1 MNKVKLKISAIVIVL
16 LTLIGLCSTKSVAM
30 SIQDLADEAASG
42 SSSFFRHSVG
52 ESFPFIADGRWGS
65 SNWICCAHNVLDGT
79 PDEVNR
85 KAQVIF
91 DVYGSSYSYRI
102 SHYNGGSSGKANNH
116 MQKMAYYTYRGWKD
130 PVFRTLV
137 WDVVD
142 DHPGSAWKEGNNDY
156 NLNYLTSLITSS
168 SAWEDHSN
176 ADWSIGLNYSYQAAD
191 YSAKVYALQ
200 YKNSGRPEI
209 TKEDGCMIYEV
220 NNKSYLGPITLDTK
234 NMNITDVIIDTG
246 GTFLGFADSL
256 GGKAIPLE
264 NQYYDSEGGYNNEKA
279 NFNGKTVYAVYSGTL
294 NASKVTLKIS
304 TEDSVNPIKSRLMIM
319 YKGNSDGQAE
329 LIFSGVTEGTEYFGD
344 ISLGVE
350 IWKPGDLELHKI
362 GEYNGIEDYEEVSN
376 YGFRVYN
383 QDEGRYLRV
392 NNSSSTSSKIVKV
405 NEYDLVSSGS
415 ATIFYTTGSGSGS
428 NAPYVRISGLP
439 EADYRVEEVGQ
450 RGEDNYSTN
459 IIDVTGYKQEIDGSG
474 NAIGG
479 KLNLSF
485 NENKTRGEISN
496 VFVEAAHRSTLEITD
511 YRNEADIT
519 INKVDSDVTSTG
531 LSNVTFRIQN
541 QDTGR
546 WVQASGGTGNY
557 TVTGYTTSESSGTIF
572 KTSSSGTIR
581 IRDLDVGPYTVY
593 ELENPNY
600 GYYDPE
606 NDTNYNN
613 DSTETTINV
622 TTSSSNFYIEN
633 TKYTGNLEIIKRDM
647 DSGVPLRGVE
657 FKIKVNDIQY
667 SSDDSGAPGKYLVVD
682 NRSSITGTYRVPDS
696 ATGSDHIS
704 FTTNANSATT
714 FITDANG
721 LVRLNN
727 ILIGSYEVEEIYVGS
742 DNDKYYDAE
751 DDTYIFWSTNGG
763 SSRTPLTSGPMSI
776 TVDRESSSATSST
789 SSSTSAST
797 INVYNRQKWVTVT
810 GYVWDDM
817 PTGKDGTYNNLYNEF
832 GTMYNGGDG
841 QYQSTDTL
849 LNGINVTIRDKNSDS
864 IISDKDGKQMNANT
878 SGDGSYLFDYVEI
891 DSLDNYFIQFEYDG
905 LIYTS
910 TEALTREDNGSKALE
925 RIDDRD
931 AEDAKYDEIT
941 ANKAG
946 GQDKGYV
953 RDDQKE
959 ITYDIVNDPSTD
971 ATATYQTTKEANY
984 GTGRTSNA
992 IQSGQNG
999 ADFEYNKVR
1008 ADTRE
1013 SDYYVRGHQTINDIR
1028 GVSSGKNIYVLENRN
1043 CGLRQR
1049 EQVDLSIAS
1058 DLENVEFKVN
1068 GYTHTYKYGAIN
1080 NSKYEDINNFRIDVK
1095 ANTIQGYQ
1103 RPLYAADIVYN
1114 QKENTTRMWITYK
1127 VVVANNSST
1136 VAANVTEVANYYD
1149 SRYEIDPAEG
1159 FRVWSDTGDLPYA
1172 NQSKYGSTYTQGGYN
1187 SLYVSGLGTLEP
1199 GQSQTYY
1206 ITYKLSQEA
1215 LNEVLTNNQELEH
1228 VVEISAYNT
1237 QYSSQ
1242 TFYHTGTGSRSG
1254 QYASIDK
1261 DSAPENSQI
1270 DNRETYE
1277 DDTAM
1282 APTLTVSLTTENRGL
1297 KGTVFKDSEATEV
1310 NGEKVPESER
1320 LGDGIYNLGEDGKVE
1335 NVKVEL
1341 IEMENGQ
1348 VVKDSNGNDK
1358 IASTYDKDNGEQHA
1372 ETTTDA
1378 NGNYSIAGLIP
1389 DEYILKYTYSD
1400 DSVVYSATGA
1410 QEGNIAV
1417 NDYKATIITSDVIK
1431 QALNNNNNVVKDPDA
1446 ELTTQI
1452 NYGEPYDADKWHII
1466 KEETET
1472 EPKEIIRYSDA
1483 MDTDAIVTD
1492 AITPV
1497 RINNESYKDVGNGKT
1512 AYEGITAKQAYTGAI
1527 NVQVEYDA
1535 DEKVSE
1541 TEEDK
1546 KDTTTE
1552 MIMIENPDG
1561 TYALAKELRQT
1572 IENVDFGIIEKPKKN
1587 YSTLK
1592 QVAYIKL
1599 TLANGQIL
1607 IEGDPRTDK
1616 LDYVK
1621 MLDDP
1626 GNPGP
1631 FNRVNMEVDNE
1642 LLYGSTLEIT
1652 YEIFVTNESET
1663 NYLTKAYYKYG
1674 TERENVE
1681 TITVSKIIDYLDSQL
1696 VPNLE
1701 GVDPNSV
1708 RILEETDHTTHHTN
1722 GGIDGLLIE
1731 DAAEF
1736 AKNHT
1741 PVILITSDAELL
1753 PKAYLEENPDVTG
1766 ECQENYEFKAQKL
1779 LSTSDDLDFSNDM
1792 EVIEVVTTPAP
1803 PDGSTPGNYYFEQDE
1818 HGNMNRINIEV
1829 DNAYAEL
1836 IITPPTGAN
1845 KTHIITIVAITASAL
1860 LAGGIVLI
1868 KRKFFKNK

>member
-1 MNKVKLKISAIVIVL
+1 MKTINLGLKMCIAIILCIIISQVFIY
-16 LTLIGLCSTKSVAM
+16 KSNAET
-30 SIQDLADEAASG
+30 SIEQLATEAESAS
-42 SSSFFRHSVG
+42 SAFFSHRRG
-52 ESFPFIADGRWGS
+52 EEFPFITGTVVHGS
-65 SNWICCAHNVLDGT
+65 DKWVCIGVDYLDGI
-79 PDEVNR
+79 EAEYNR
-85 KAQVIF
+85 MAQSIL
-91 DVYGSSYSYRI
+91 DIDADRYSI
-102 SHYNGGSSGKANNH
+102 SASDSGSGKTNQIMN
-116 MQKMAYYTYRGWKD
+116 KMAYYMRHMVKQD
-130 PVFRTLV
+130 VFRCLV
-137 WDVVD
+137 YRDPDTKKSPFYAGGVNQSAVSALLAFTRSNAWLEHNNLGDYESMGEANSLIANEYSIKLENWSND
-142 DHPGSAWKEGNNDY
+142 DGSA
-156 NLNYLTSLITSS
+156 
-168 SAWEDHSN
+168 
-176 ADWSIGLNYSYQAAD
+176 
-191 YSAKVYALQ
+191 
-200 YKNSGRPEI
+200 PEI
-209 TKEDGCMIYEV
+209 TKEDACMIYEV
-220 NNKSYLGPITLDTK
+220 NGTSYLGPISIDSSSQL
-234 NMNITDVIIDTG
+234 TDVTIDG
-246 GTFLGFADSL
+246 SNSGFLGLSRTK
-256 GGKAIPLE
+256 GGNKEKLE
-264 NQYYDSEGGYNNEKA
+264 DI
-279 NFNGKTVYAVYSGTL
+279 TVEDLNSGEWYAVFEGTISK
-294 NASKVTLKIS
+294 SKVTLKVS
-304 TEDSVNPIKSRLMIM
+304 TVNIFNPIKGRLIVLF
-319 YKGNSDGQAE
+319 KGNSDGQAE
-329 LIFSGVTEGTEYFGD
+329 LIFGAKDLPQEKYGKV
-344 ISLGVE
+344 SLGVE

-789 SSSTSAST
+789 SSSTSSST

-1058 DLENVEFKVN
+1058 DLENVEFAVH
-1068 GYTHTYKYGAIN
+1068 GYTHTYKYGASANTDLFPNIN
-1080 NSKYEDINNFRIDVK
+1080 DFRIAVK
-1095 ANTIQGYQ
+1095 ANTTFGYQ
-1103 RPLYAADIVYN
+1103 RPLYESDLSYQGADSA
-1114 QKENTTRMWITYK
+1114 KMWITYK

-1172 NQSKYGSTYTQGGYN
+1172 NQSKYGSTYSQGGYN
-1187 SLYVSGLGTLEP
+1187 SLYVSGLGTLDP

-1206 ITYKLSQEA
+1206 ITYKLSQDA
-1215 LNEVLTNNQELEH
+1215 LDKVLENKDASEEERNALLNN

-1242 TFYHTGTGSRSG
+1242 TFYHTGTGSRNG

-1270 DNRETYE
+1270 DNRATYE

-1282 APTLTVSLTTENRGL
+1282 APTLTVSLTAENRAL
-1297 KGTVFKDSEATEV
+1297 KGTVFRDAQTK
-1310 NGEKVPESER
+1310 ESADNNER
-1320 LGDGIYNLGEDGKVE
+1320 LGDGIYNSGEDGKVE

-1348 VVKDSNGNDK
+1348 IQKDENGNDK
-1358 IASTYDKDNGEQHA
+1358 IAKRYYYDGGKQSADA

-1378 NGNYSIAGLIP
+1378 NGNYSIEGLIP

-1400 DSVVYSATGA
+1400 DSVVYLADGT

-1431 QALNNNNNVVKDPDA
+1431 QALNNNNEVVRDPDV
-1446 ELTTQI
+1446 EPTTQI
-1452 NYGEPYDADKWHII
+1452 TYNGVTYDADKWHII
-1466 KEETET
+1466 REKTET
-1472 EPKEIIRYSDA
+1472 EPKETIRYSDA
-1483 MDTDAIVTD
+1483 MDENSMIDYSND
-1492 AITPV
+1492 DSEP
-1497 RINNESYKDVGNGKT
+1497 INNGR
-1512 AYEGITAKQAYTGAI
+1512 YEWVSDDKLAFDGIVSKQAYTGAI
-1527 NVQVEYDA
+1527 NVQIEYDA
-1535 DEKVSE
+1535 KEKV
-1541 TEEDK
+1541 TEENK
-1546 KDTTTE
+1546 TNTSTE
-1552 MIMIENPDG
+1552 INVRQDFSDG
-1561 TYALAKELRQT
+1561 TYVIIGEVLTATAD
-1572 IENVDFGIIEKPKKN
+1572 NVDFGIIEKPEKDYDLKKEIVN
-1587 YSTLK
+1587 
-1592 QVAYIKL
+1592 IKL

-1607 IEGDPRTDK
+1607 IEGDPRNDN

-1621 MLDDP
+1621 YLDYAEVP
-1626 GNPGP
+1626 Y
-1631 FNRVNMEVDNE
+1631 NRPTGQDVDSTVNMEVDSE
-1642 LLYGSTLEIT
+1642 LIYGSTLEIT
-1652 YEIFVTNESET
+1652 YAITGTNKSET
-1663 NYLTKAYYKYG
+1663 NYLTYDYYKYG
-1674 TERENVE
+1674 IPGTRDDLE
-1681 TITVSKIIDYLDSQL
+1681 TLTFSQILDYLDNELVYNAEGADPNRVSVVENLEELEKYFEKGKDGEDSAIFKNVKEFAQVISLTSNNEL
-1696 VPNLE
+1696 VPEDYKGERRE
-1701 GVDPNSV
+1701 GD
-1708 RILEETDHTTHHTN
+1708 
-1722 GGIDGLLIE
+1722 
-1731 DAAEF
+1731 
-1736 AKNHT
+1736 
-1741 PVILITSDAELL
+1741 TSQD
-1753 PKAYLEENPDVTG
+1753 NWG
-1766 ECQENYEFKAQKL
+1766 FKAQKL
-1779 LSTSDDLDFSNDM
+1779 LSTSDDLEFRNDT
-1792 EVIEVVTTPAP
+1792 EIVEIEAPPAP
-1803 PDGSTPGNYYFEQDE
+1803 PKGMTLGNYDPTTYQVFEA
-1818 HGNMNRINIEV
+1818 
-1829 DNAYAEL
+1829 DNANAEL

>member
-85 KAQVIF
+85 KEQVIF
-91 DVYGSSYSYRI
+91 DVYGSLYSY
-102 SHYNGGSSGKANNH
+102 SSGKANNH

-1058 DLENVEFKVN
+1058 DLENVEFAVH
-1068 GYTHTYKYGAIN
+1068 GYTHTYKYGASSNTDLFPNIN
-1080 NSKYEDINNFRIDVK
+1080 DFRIAVK
-1095 ANTIQGYQ
+1095 ANTTFGYQ
-1103 RPLYAADIVYN
+1103 RPLYESDLSYQGADSA
-1114 QKENTTRMWITYK
+1114 KMWITYK

-1172 NQSKYGSTYTQGGYN
+1172 NQSKYGSTYSQGGYN

-1206 ITYKLSQEA
+1206 ITYKLSQDA
-1215 LNEVLTNNQELEH
+1215 LDKVLENKDASEEERNALLNN

-1282 APTLTVSLTTENRGL
+1282 APTLTVSLTAENRAL
-1297 KGTVFKDSEATEV
+1297 KGTVFRDAQTK
-1310 NGEKVPESER
+1310 ESADNNER
-1320 LGDGIYNLGEDGKVE
+1320 LGDGIYNSGEDGKVE

-1348 VVKDSNGNDK
+1348 IQKDENGNDK
-1358 IASTYDKDNGEQHA
+1358 IAKRYYYDGGKQSADA

-1378 NGNYSIAGLIP
+1378 NGNYSIEGLIP

-1400 DSVVYSATGA
+1400 DSVVYLADGT

-1431 QALNNNNNVVKDPDA
+1431 QALNNNNEVVRDPDV
-1446 ELTTQI
+1446 EPTTQI
-1452 NYGEPYDADKWHII
+1452 TYNGVTYDADKWHII
-1466 KEETET
+1466 REKTET
-1472 EPKEIIRYSDA
+1472 EPKETIRYSDA
-1483 MDTDAIVTD
+1483 MDENSMIDYSND
-1492 AITPV
+1492 DSEP
-1497 RINNESYKDVGNGKT
+1497 INNGR
-1512 AYEGITAKQAYTGAI
+1512 YEWVSDDKLAFDGIVSKQAYTGAI
-1527 NVQVEYDA
+1527 NVQIEYDA
-1535 DEKVSE
+1535 KEKV
-1541 TEEDK
+1541 TEENK
-1546 KDTTTE
+1546 TNTSTE
-1552 MIMIENPDG
+1552 INVRQDFSDG
-1561 TYALAKELRQT
+1561 TYVIIGEVLTATAD
-1572 IENVDFGIIEKPKKN
+1572 NVDFGIIEKPEKDYDLKKEIVN
-1587 YSTLK
+1587 
-1592 QVAYIKL
+1592 IKL

-1607 IEGDPRTDK
+1607 IEGDPRNDN

-1621 MLDDP
+1621 YLDYAEVP
-1626 GNPGP
+1626 Y
-1631 FNRVNMEVDNE
+1631 NRPTGQDVDSTVNMEVDSE
-1642 LLYGSTLEIT
+1642 LIYGSTLEIT
-1652 YEIFVTNESET
+1652 YAITGTNKSET
-1663 NYLTKAYYKYG
+1663 NYLTYDYYKYG
-1674 TERENVE
+1674 IPGTRDDLE
-1681 TITVSKIIDYLDSQL
+1681 TLTFSQILDYLDNELVYNAEGADPNRVSVVENLEELEKYFEKGKDGEDSAIFKNVKEFAQVISLTSNNEL
-1696 VPNLE
+1696 VPEDYKGERRE
-1701 GVDPNSV
+1701 GD
-1708 RILEETDHTTHHTN
+1708 
-1722 GGIDGLLIE
+1722 
-1731 DAAEF
+1731 
-1736 AKNHT
+1736 
-1741 PVILITSDAELL
+1741 TSQD
-1753 PKAYLEENPDVTG
+1753 NWG
-1766 ECQENYEFKAQKL
+1766 FKAQKL
-1779 LSTSDDLDFSNDM
+1779 LSTSDDLEFRNDT
-1792 EVIEVVTTPAP
+1792 EIVEIKAPPAP
-1803 PDGSTPGNYYFEQDE
+1803 PNNVTLGNYDPITHLEFEE
-1818 HGNMNRINIEV
+1818 
-1829 DNAYAEL
+1829 DNANAEL

>member
-1 MNKVKLKISAIVIVL
+1 
-16 LTLIGLCSTKSVAM
+16 
-30 SIQDLADEAASG
+30 
-42 SSSFFRHSVG
+42 
-52 ESFPFIADGRWGS
+52 
-65 SNWICCAHNVLDGT
+65 
-79 PDEVNR
+79 
-85 KAQVIF
+85 
-91 DVYGSSYSYRI
+91 
-102 SHYNGGSSGKANNH
+102 
-116 MQKMAYYTYRGWKD
+116 
-130 PVFRTLV
+130 
-137 WDVVD
+137 
-142 DHPGSAWKEGNNDY
+142 
-156 NLNYLTSLITSS
+156 
-168 SAWEDHSN
+168 
-176 ADWSIGLNYSYQAAD
+176 
-191 YSAKVYALQ
+191 
-200 YKNSGRPEI
+200 
-209 TKEDGCMIYEV
+209 
-220 NNKSYLGPITLDTK
+220 
-234 NMNITDVIIDTG
+234 
-246 GTFLGFADSL
+246 
-256 GGKAIPLE
+256 
-264 NQYYDSEGGYNNEKA
+264 
-279 NFNGKTVYAVYSGTL
+279 
-294 NASKVTLKIS
+294 
-304 TEDSVNPIKSRLMIM
+304 
-319 YKGNSDGQAE
+319 
-329 LIFSGVTEGTEYFGD
+329 
-344 ISLGVE
+344 
-350 IWKPGDLELHKI
+350 
-362 GEYNGIEDYEEVSN
+362 
-376 YGFRVYN
+376 
-383 QDEGRYLRV
+383 
-392 NNSSSTSSKIVKV
+392 
-405 NEYDLVSSGS
+405 
-415 ATIFYTTGSGSGS
+415 
-428 NAPYVRISGLP
+428 
-439 EADYRVEEVGQ
+439 
-450 RGEDNYSTN
+450 
-459 IIDVTGYKQEIDGSG
+459 
-474 NAIGG
+474 
-479 KLNLSF
+479 
-485 NENKTRGEISN
+485 
-496 VFVEAAHRSTLEITD
+496 
-511 YRNEADIT
+511 
-519 INKVDSDVTSTG
+519 
-531 LSNVTFRIQN
+531 
-541 QDTGR
+541 
-546 WVQASGGTGNY
+546 
-557 TVTGYTTSESSGTIF
+557 
-572 KTSSSGTIR
+572 
-581 IRDLDVGPYTVY
+581 
-593 ELENPNY
+593 
-600 GYYDPE
+600 
-606 NDTNYNN
+606 
-613 DSTETTINV
+613 
-622 TTSSSNFYIEN
+622 
-633 TKYTGNLEIIKRDM
+633 
-647 DSGVPLRGVE
+647 
-657 FKIKVNDIQY
+657 
-667 SSDDSGAPGKYLVVD
+667 
-682 NRSSITGTYRVPDS
+682 
-696 ATGSDHIS
+696 
-704 FTTNANSATT
+704 
-714 FITDANG
+714 
-721 LVRLNN
+721 
-727 ILIGSYEVEEIYVGS
+727 
-742 DNDKYYDAE
+742 
-751 DDTYIFWSTNGG
+751 
-763 SSRTPLTSGPMSI
+763 
-776 TVDRESSSATSST
+776 
-789 SSSTSAST
+789 
-797 INVYNRQKWVTVT
+797 
-810 GYVWDDM
+810 
-817 PTGKDGTYNNLYNEF
+817 
-832 GTMYNGGDG
+832 
-841 QYQSTDTL
+841 
-849 LNGINVTIRDKNSDS
+849 
-864 IISDKDGKQMNANT
+864 
-878 SGDGSYLFDYVEI
+878 
-891 DSLDNYFIQFEYDG
+891 
-905 LIYTS
+905 
-910 TEALTREDNGSKALE
+910 
-925 RIDDRD
+925 
-931 AEDAKYDEIT
+931 
-941 ANKAG
+941 
-946 GQDKGYV
+946 
-953 RDDQKE
+953 
-959 ITYDIVNDPSTD
+959 
-971 ATATYQTTKEANY
+971 
-984 GTGRTSNA
+984 
-992 IQSGQNG
+992 
-999 ADFEYNKVR
+999 
-1008 ADTRE
+1008 
-1013 SDYYVRGHQTINDIR
+1013 
-1028 GVSSGKNIYVLENRN
+1028 
-1043 CGLRQR
+1043 
-1049 EQVDLSIAS
+1049 
-1058 DLENVEFKVN
+1058 
-1068 GYTHTYKYGAIN
+1068 
-1080 NSKYEDINNFRIDVK
+1080 
-1095 ANTIQGYQ
+1095 
-1103 RPLYAADIVYN
+1103 
-1114 QKENTTRMWITYK
+1114 MWITYK

-1149 SRYEIDPAEG
+1149 ADYELNPEDG

-1254 QYASIDK
+1254 QYASIDQ

-1270 DNRETYE
+1270 GNRETYE

-1845 KTHIITIVAITASAL
+1845 KTHIITIVAIVASAL